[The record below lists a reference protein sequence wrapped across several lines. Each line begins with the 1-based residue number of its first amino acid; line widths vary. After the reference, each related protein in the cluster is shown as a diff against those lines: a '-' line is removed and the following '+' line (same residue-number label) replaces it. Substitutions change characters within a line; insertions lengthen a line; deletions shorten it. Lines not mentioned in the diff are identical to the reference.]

1 LIYFDL
7 HPDLNTPES
16 VRPGALDWMG
26 VAHLLG
32 EEQATKPL
40 AHIGSRF
47 PLLAPDE
54 IVFFAYGPKNATPWE
69 REAMARRRLY
79 GIPVDEVAADP
90 EGSAARALAKLASQC
105 DRLLIHFDADTIDFT
120 DLPLSENAGRNE
132 GLSFERAM
140 QALTALVAS
149 PLLSA
154 LTITEINP
162 NHGAEDGST
171 LTTFVEA
178 LARVLASSPAITRS
192 API

>member
-1 LIYFDL
+1 
-7 HPDLNTPES
+7 
-16 VRPGALDWMG
+16 
-26 VAHLLG
+26 
-32 EEQATKPL
+32 
-40 AHIGSRF
+40 
-47 PLLAPDE
+47 
-54 IVFFAYGPKNATPWE
+54 
-69 REAMARRRLY
+69 
-79 GIPVDEVAADP
+79 
-90 EGSAARALAKLASQC
+90 
-105 DRLLIHFDADTIDFT
+105 
-120 DLPLSENAGRNE
+120 
-132 GLSFERAM
+132 M